1 MQQTTEWGFDRA
13 GRQVSIAGYTDED
26 TPSTKQT
33 TTYDYDKLGR
43 VVTITYPDTK
53 TIEYAYNDQ
62 GGVKKR
68 TDQRDIVTYYG
79 YNKLRAMT
87 VRTTDPAVACD
98 PIAQDPNYVPDELTT
113 MRAKSATSYPSFKAA
128 FPASDW
134 SSSA

>member
-1 MQQTTEWGFDRA
+1 MTCR
-13 GRQVSIAGYTDED
+13 YTDED

-62 GGVKKR
+62 GKVKRR

-87 VRTTDPAVACD
+87 VRTTDPAVA
-98 PIAQDPNYVPDELTT
+98 
-113 MRAKSATSYPSFKAA
+113 R
-128 FPASDW
+128 
-134 SSSA
+134 